1 MRVAPA
7 TRVALL
13 TRIGHCCFLEKQ
25 LRPRRRYFVV
35 LGWWVLSLLVLIGT
49 GCERSGGPMADERG
63 LADASG
69 EGYGHDRPPH
79 KPEDLRDAVVEIK
92 RRWEALEEGTPTA
105 ATIPDRDG
113 PDRQVRD
120 HRVHDREVHE
130 LEDILIW
137 LPELAAETDLRRADW
152 ERVNSLSQELR
163 RFVESSRNR
172 WELGSSSRD
181 VVSDATPGTHLSGWR
196 DAWNQLSEIAGR
208 VSDHQE
214 QYEAQP

>member
-25 LRPRRRYFVV
+25 LCTRRRYFVF
-35 LGWWVLSLLVLIGT
+35 LGWCMLSLLFLIGT

-79 KPEDLRDAVVEIK
+79 KPEDLRDAVVEIE
-92 RRWEALEEGTPTA
+92 RRWEALEENALHAMTNS
-105 ATIPDRDG
+105 
-113 PDRQVRD
+113 DRQ
-120 HRVHDREVHE
+120 VHE

-163 RFVESSRNR
+163 RFLESSRNR
-172 WELGSSSRD
+172 WEIGSSSRD
-181 VVSDATPGTHLSGWR
+181 VVSDATSGTHLSGWR
-196 DAWNQLSEIAGR
+196 DAWNQLSEIGDR

-214 QYEAQP
+214 QNEAHP